1 MNTSIRLASGAL
13 IVVLCSWV
21 SAEEAA
27 EPDRD
32 RIRNAAVRG
41 LRIVQK
47 SARSNPENR
56 SCLTSHKQT
65 LPQLAMATARHRR
78 LEIDHDV
85 FREQLEFTHES
96 FAGRVRRMQ
105 EGEGVG
111 GASLTVGY
119 GLWALEIGKWKK
131 DETTAAMVSFLL
143 KKQAKDGSW
152 KCSSNRPPLEESSF
166 TCSILAVYYMGKFA
180 TETQRERVDAAA
192 ARAREW
198 VLKTAPR
205 SHEDLVSRLGAL
217 PLVRAEPDA
226 IVAARKAVLDGQRED
241 GGWAQLDDMKSDAY
255 ATGFTLFTLQRIGF
269 RTDHPVYQR
278 GVKFLLETQ
287 CEDGSWFVKT
297 RSKPIQVFF
306 DNGDPHGK
314 HQFISIPA
322 TSWATTAL
330 ALALPAPRRARF

>member
-1 MNTSIRLASGAL
+1 MNNTSTRLASGAL

-21 SAEEAA
+21 STEEAA
-27 EPDRD
+27 EPDLD
-32 RIRNAAVRG
+32 RIRDAVVRG
-41 LRIVQK
+41 LKIVQK
-47 SARSNPENR
+47 SARSYPDNR
-56 SCLTSHKQT
+56 TCFSCHHQT
-65 LPQLAMATARHRR
+65 LPVLAMATARDRG
-78 LEIDHDV
+78 LEIDHEV

-96 FAGRVRRMQ
+96 FEGRARRMK

-111 GASLTVGY
+111 GASMTVGY

-131 DETTAAMVSFLL
+131 DETTSAMVSFLL

-180 TETQRERVDAAA
+180 SETQREHVDAAA

-198 VLKTAPR
+198 VLKTEPR
-205 SHEDLVSRLGAL
+205 SHEDLVSRRGAL
-217 PLVRAEPDA
+217 PLIRAEPEA
-226 IVAARKAVLDGQRED
+226 IVAARKAVLDAQRED

-269 RTDHPVYQR
+269 PTDHPVYQR
-278 GVKFLLETQ
+278 GVQFLLETQ
-287 CEDGSWFVKT
+287 REDGSWFVKT

-314 HQFISIPA
+314 SQFISIPA

-330 ALALPAPRRARF
+330 AVALPALRRF